1 MGGSKTTVVDTT
13 PKQTQDLRNAVQGY
27 IMDPK
32 TGGIAGKATA
42 QAPSLPPAITV
53 QGAPG
58 VNTTFNSGSDPT
70 RARDVSATGISAP
83 SQVHADQVST
93 QATDSV
99 DKLGGANSAF
109 FQNMMGQLQPA
120 FTMQRNLG
128 LAGAKESAGTL
139 TGSSFANA
147 LGSAVNRSLGSEQAT
162 LANYAV
168 QGIGMEQSRQQSDA
182 ARFLQ
187 AAGMNQSANLQ
198 AGMSNQSSGLQ
209 AQIANANNSLAAQT
223 ANQAADTNFMNAM
236 LTRNAQGLQAQGMGS
251 QAEQFNS
258 SQTASTNALQA
269 QLDAQRGAMG
279 YQGQLSTNQQ
289 NANNFMQLLGQQS
302 ALGVGPTT
310 VQQKQGFGGFL
321 GGLAGTAIGSFAGP
335 VGSAIG
341 AKIGSKIGGG

>member
-53 QGAPG
+53 QGAPAI
-58 VNTTFNSGSDPT
+58 NTTFNSGSDPT
-70 RARDVSATGISAP
+70 RARDVSAPTPYTA
-83 SQVHADQVST
+83 QTVKADQVST
-93 QATDSV
+93 KATDSV
-99 DKLGGANSAF
+99 DQLGGANSAF

-147 LGSAVNRSLGSEQAT
+147 LGSAVNRSLGNEQAT

-168 QGIGMEQSRQQSDA
+168 QGMGMEMNRQQSDA
-182 ARFLQ
+182 SRFLQ
-187 AAGMNQSANLQ
+187 AAGMNQSANLS
-198 AGMSNQSSGLQ
+198 AATANQSAGLS
-209 AQIANANNSLAAQT
+209 AANMNMQGSLAAQT
-223 ANQAADTNFMNAM
+223 ANQQADTNFMNAM

-258 SQTASTNALQA
+258 SQTAATNALQA

-310 VQQKQGFGGFL
+310 VQQKQGFGSFL
-321 GGLAGTAIGSFAGP
+321 GGLGGTIIGAAAGP

-341 AKIGSKIGGG
+341 GKIGSSLFS